1 MAHAPPMTIGD
12 LAAATNTR
20 VETIRWYEKVK
31 LLPAPERSAGNYRLY
46 GPEHLR
52 RLSFIRR
59 GRDLGFTVDQ
69 IRELLA
75 MADDRDRSC
84 AEVDTIA
91 RAHLAQVGLQQNEDA
106 RRISAWAALFAVPTL
121 VAGVYGMN
129 FVHMPELQWRYGY
142 PGALLLMVVVCLLL
156 HRAFRRSGWL

>member
-20 VETIRWYEKVK
+20 VETVRWYEKVK

-91 RAHLAQVGLQQNEDA
+91 RAHLAQVERKLADLTRLAHELRDVIGQCGCGSVADC
-106 RRISAWAALFAVPTL
+106 RIIEALSPH
-121 VAGVYGMN
+121 GD
-129 FVHMPELQWRYGY
+129 P
-142 PGALLLMVVVCLLL
+142 
-156 HRAFRRSGWL
+156 S

>member
-1 MAHAPPMTIGD
+1 MRTASSMTIGS
-12 LAAATNTR
+12 LAEATQTR
-20 VETIRWYEKVK
+20 VETVRWYEKVK

-91 RAHLAQVGLQQNEDA
+91 RAHLAQVERKLADLTRLAHELRDVIGQCGCGSVADC
-106 RRISAWAALFAVPTL
+106 RIIEALSPH
-121 VAGVYGMN
+121 GD
-129 FVHMPELQWRYGY
+129 P
-142 PGALLLMVVVCLLL
+142 
-156 HRAFRRSGWL
+156 S

>member
-1 MAHAPPMTIGD
+1 MANASFMTIGD

-20 VETIRWYEKVK
+20 VETVRWYEKVK
-31 LLPAPERSAGNYRLY
+31 LLPKPARSAGNYRLY

-75 MADDRDRSC
+75 LADERGRSC

-91 RAHLAQVGLQQNEDA
+91 RAHLAEVERKLSDLTRLA
-106 RRISAWAALFAVPTL
+106 RELSDVIGQCKCGSVADCRIIEALSPHGDLA
-121 VAGVYGMN
+121 
-129 FVHMPELQWRYGY
+129 
-142 PGALLLMVVVCLLL
+142 
-156 HRAFRRSGWL
+156 

>member
-1 MAHAPPMTIGD
+1 MTIGD

-20 VETIRWYEKVK
+20 VETVRWYEKVK

-91 RAHLAQVGLQQNEDA
+91 RAHLAQVERKLADLTRLAHELRDVIGQCGCGSVADC
-106 RRISAWAALFAVPTL
+106 RIIEALSPH
-121 VAGVYGMN
+121 GD
-129 FVHMPELQWRYGY
+129 P
-142 PGALLLMVVVCLLL
+142 
-156 HRAFRRSGWL
+156 S

>member
-1 MAHAPPMTIGD
+1 MANASSMTIGD

-20 VETIRWYEKVK
+20 VETVRWYEKVK
-31 LLPAPERSAGNYRLY
+31 LLPKPARSAGNYRLY

-75 MADDRDRSC
+75 LADERGRSC

-91 RAHLAQVGLQQNEDA
+91 RAHLAEVERKLSDLTRLA
-106 RRISAWAALFAVPTL
+106 RELSDVIGQCKCGSVADCRIIEALSPHGDLA
-121 VAGVYGMN
+121 
-129 FVHMPELQWRYGY
+129 
-142 PGALLLMVVVCLLL
+142 
-156 HRAFRRSGWL
+156 

>member
-1 MAHAPPMTIGD
+1 MTIGD

-31 LLPAPERSAGNYRLY
+31 LLPATERSAGNYRLY

-91 RAHLAQVGLQQNEDA
+91 RAHLAQVERKLADLTRLAHELRDVIGQCGCGSVADC
-106 RRISAWAALFAVPTL
+106 RIIEALSPH
-121 VAGVYGMN
+121 GD
-129 FVHMPELQWRYGY
+129 P
-142 PGALLLMVVVCLLL
+142 
-156 HRAFRRSGWL
+156 S

>member
-1 MAHAPPMTIGD
+1 MTIGD

-20 VETIRWYEKVK
+20 VETVRWYEKMK

-91 RAHLAQVGLQQNEDA
+91 RAHLAQVERKLADLTRLAHELRDVIGQCGCGSVADC
-106 RRISAWAALFAVPTL
+106 RIIEALSPH
-121 VAGVYGMN
+121 GD
-129 FVHMPELQWRYGY
+129 P
-142 PGALLLMVVVCLLL
+142 
-156 HRAFRRSGWL
+156 S

>member
-1 MAHAPPMTIGD
+1 MANASSMTIGD

-20 VETIRWYEKVK
+20 VETVRWYEKVK
-31 LLPAPERSAGNYRLY
+31 LLPKPARSAGNYRLY

-75 MADDRDRSC
+75 LADERGRSC

-91 RAHLAQVGLQQNEDA
+91 RAHLAEVERKLSDLTRLA
-106 RRISAWAALFAVPTL
+106 RELSDVIGQCGCGSVADCRIIEALSPHGDLA
-121 VAGVYGMN
+121 
-129 FVHMPELQWRYGY
+129 
-142 PGALLLMVVVCLLL
+142 
-156 HRAFRRSGWL
+156 

>member
-1 MAHAPPMTIGD
+1 MTIGD

-20 VETIRWYEKVK
+20 VETVRWYEKVK
-31 LLPAPERSAGNYRLY
+31 LLPAPVRSAGNYRLY

-75 MADDRDRSC
+75 LADERDKSC

-91 RAHLAQVGLQQNEDA
+91 RTHLAEVERKLSDLTRLAHELRDVIGQCGCGSVADC
-106 RRISAWAALFAVPTL
+106 RIIEALSPH
-121 VAGVYGMN
+121 GE
-129 FVHMPELQWRYGY
+129 P
-142 PGALLLMVVVCLLL
+142 
-156 HRAFRRSGWL
+156 S

>member
-1 MAHAPPMTIGD
+1 MTIGD
-12 LAAATNTR
+12 LAAATNTS
-20 VETIRWYEKVK
+20 VETVRWYEKVK

-91 RAHLAQVGLQQNEDA
+91 RAHLAQVERKLADLTRLAHELRDVIGQCGCGSVADC
-106 RRISAWAALFAVPTL
+106 RIIEALSPH
-121 VAGVYGMN
+121 GD
-129 FVHMPELQWRYGY
+129 P
-142 PGALLLMVVVCLLL
+142 
-156 HRAFRRSGWL
+156 S

>member
-1 MAHAPPMTIGD
+1 VANASSMTIGD

-20 VETIRWYEKVK
+20 VETVRWYEKVK
-31 LLPAPERSAGNYRLY
+31 LLPKPARSAGNYRLY

-75 MADDRDRSC
+75 LADERGRSC

-91 RAHLAQVGLQQNEDA
+91 RAHLAEVERKLSDLTRLA
-106 RRISAWAALFAVPTL
+106 RELSDVIGQCKCGSVADCRIIEALSPHGDLA
-121 VAGVYGMN
+121 
-129 FVHMPELQWRYGY
+129 
-142 PGALLLMVVVCLLL
+142 
-156 HRAFRRSGWL
+156 